1 MATLEIILLSILGYI
16 LIGGVSAFIIT
27 KMDYNNV
34 VKDGWGR
41 PIYVD
46 YATRTSDSNIFM
58 IIAFWPLLVLYLIC
72 MGFLE
77 FMDWFADKLD

>member
-1 MATLEIILLSILGYI
+1 MTTLEIILLSILGYI
-16 LIGGVSAFIIT
+16 LIGAISAFIIT

-46 YATRTSDSNIFM
+46 YATRTSVS
-58 IIAFWPLLVLYLIC
+58 V
-72 MGFLE
+72 FLE
-77 FMDWFADKLD
+77 FIDWIADKLD

>member
-1 MATLEIILLSILGYI
+1 MTTFEIILLSILCYI

-46 YATRTSDSNIFM
+46 YATRTSVSNIFM

-77 FMDWFADKLD
+77 FIGWVTDKLD

>member
-1 MATLEIILLSILGYI
+1 MTTLEIILLSILGYI
-16 LIGGVSAFIIT
+16 LIGVICAFIST
-27 KMDYNNV
+27 KMDYSNV

-46 YATRTSDSNIFM
+46 YAHKTDATEVFM
-58 IIAFWPLLVLYLIC
+58 IIAFWPLLVLCLIC

-77 FMDWFADKLD
+77 FMDWIADKLD

>member
-1 MATLEIILLSILGYI
+1 MTTLEIILLSILGYI

-46 YATRTSDSNIFM
+46 YATRTSVSEIFM

-77 FMDWFADKLD
+77 FMDWVADKLD